1 MAERKVVRLTDGTEA
16 DFPIT
21 TSLGDIDKKLS
32 AEGLE
37 RDTKIKPFVDRVE
50 MAQTETEKAIGKVA
64 KPVVEGAAGIFGLP
78 GQMKAG
84 ISSQLGNIAQLL
96 GISPEQVESAKQYMD
111 VGGQVK
117 KLMGAEN
124 LPQFNMPTSQQIV
137 GMAQEAGVPMTQA
150 ETLPGKF
157 AQSAVRNIISA
168 PVRSAVIPSVLSA
181 GGEEA
186 AAVPF
191 EGTPLEPYARLAGG
205 VAAPLAVAPLIA
217 RSPLEKMYAQTTK
230 NMTPQEIQVASEL
243 QKQSFAAGVP
253 TTSFEAMQQAAGGR
267 TTLPAI
273 QRQIEATPASAQT
286 MAQFMGGRGQQTL
299 QTLENMFP
307 QTSRERLA
315 GDVQKAAQGEIGARA
330 KQLVEE
336 AAPAFEAI
344 KAKKIPQSWMT
355 NLEKESAVI
364 NEAGRAVDNIPVYQD
379 LLKGYDKNSIARVE
393 AMRQYLSDKYDN
405 LAVQAQGKVTGEMKA
420 YDAARRN
427 LLKKAD
433 DQIPAYKEAR
443 TEYQKARERIEYPL
457 KETPIPGMA
466 KESELP
472 KQFGELFANKPDSI
486 NLTPAKVTQTITA
499 LGKKDPELPKEFLN
513 QYMRASLEKINK
525 AATRKEG
532 TIGTRFVDTVA
543 QNTTQKA
550 NLQTAFKDVY
560 GQDAA
565 RGLNMMFNMLEA
577 QGRRLPMG
585 SPTAEKGM
593 LAQESVSLLGKTL
606 TNPMA
611 TLGNIYQSVVYGR
624 DYDRLAKAITSP
636 DGVKTL
642 ENIAKSSKDQK
653 KLGLALTEMQQLIR
667 ATDQEAE

>member
-1 MAERKVVRLTDGTEA
+1 MADRKVVQLTDGSEA
-16 DFPIT
+16 DFPIG
-21 TSLGDIDKKLS
+21 TSLGDIDKKL
-32 AEGLE
+32 AADGLQ
-37 RDTKIKPFVDRVE
+37 RDTKVKPFVDRIE
-50 MAQTETEKAIGKVA
+50 MAQTETEKTIGKVA
-64 KPVVEGAAGIFGLP
+64 KPVVEGAAGVLGLP
-78 GQMKAG
+78 GQLKSG
-84 ISSQLGNIAQLL
+84 LGGQISGIAQLL
-96 GISPEQVESAKQYMD
+96 GISPDQLESAKQYMD

-117 KLMGAEN
+117 KMLGAEA
-124 LPQFNMPTSQQIV
+124 LPSFNMPTTPEIV
-137 GMAQEAGVPMTQA
+137 GMAKEAGVPMTQA
-150 ETLPGKF
+150 ETFPGRV
-157 AQSAVRNIISA
+157 AQSAVRNVISA
-168 PVRSAVIPSVLSA
+168 PVRSALIPSLLSA

-191 EGTPLEPYARLAGG
+191 ANTPLEPYARLGG
-205 VAAPLAVAPLIA
+205 AIAAPLAVAPFIA

-230 NMTPQEIQVASEL
+230 NMTPQEIEAASQL
-243 QKQSFAAGVP
+243 QKQSFVAGMP

-267 TTLPAI
+267 TSLPSI

-286 MAQFMGGRGQQTL
+286 MAEFIGGRGQQTL
-299 QTLENMFP
+299 QTLESMFP
-307 QTSRERLA
+307 RTTRERLA
-315 GDVQKAAQGEIGARA
+315 GDVQKAAQGEIGAKA

-336 AAPAFEAI
+336 ASPAFEAV
-344 KAKKIPQSWMT
+344 KSKKIPQSWMT

-364 NEAGRAVDNIPVYQD
+364 KEAANAVDNIPVYQD
-379 LLKGYDKNSIARVE
+379 LLKGYDRNSIARIE

-420 YDAARRN
+420 YQAARTN
-427 LLKKAD
+427 LLSKAD
-433 DQIPAYKEAR
+433 TQIPAYKEAR
-443 TEYQKARERIEYPL
+443 AEYQKARERIEYPL
-457 KETPIPGMA
+457 RETPIPGMA

-472 KQFGELFANKPDSI
+472 KQFGELFAKKPESI
-486 NLTPAKVTQTITA
+486 NLTPSKVSQTIQA
-499 LGKKDPELPKEFLN
+499 LEKQDPKLPGEFLN
-513 QYMRASLEKINK
+513 QYMRSSLEQVNK

-532 TIGTRFVDTVA
+532 TVGARFADTIA
-543 QNTTQKA
+543 QNTTQRA
-550 NLQTAFKDVY
+550 NLQTAFKDIH

-565 RGLNMMFNMLEA
+565 KGLNVMFNMLEA

-611 TLGNIYQSVVYGR
+611 TVGNIYQSIVYGR
-624 DYDRLAKAITSP
+624 DYDRLARAITSP

-642 ENIAKSSKDQK
+642 ENIAKASKDQK